1 MHFKCIILRLLCV
14 ISFKIGL
21 FPSNF
26 AMAQQEHSSEINTSH
41 ALKKTFLQST
51 IASFRNIFV
60 FTKTLPFI
68 GGLVASYKFVEIAVE
83 STFMDYLID
92 STDDQRIAAIITN
105 LYDALSS
112 ILFVFVSLV
121 AEAYMGCFTTITLCA
136 AASIQGLMLLW
147 TYGSFSVNLALY
159 AAFFF
164 LALGK
169 SGQNLSENF
178 LEYQL
183 EEKIKVKK
191 ERELE
196 NGSRQNK
203 KEQNHVKSRSNFWL
217 FLFHPVVGY
226 VITVSISL
234 KVNDDYIFRAA
245 TLLMGGTLVL
255 FLFGYVGY
263 RRENLSEGNLRK
275 IYRIYKAAFGKRK
288 SKYPTSPSC
297 YYLKGYKQKRWY
309 YKHGKCEELRLY
321 PKVPRLFRWLDK
333 AAIIEGEES
342 SDPEAQEKKGKLCM
356 VKEVREVKSLVP
368 MMYLCFSF
376 FACSL
381 LLGTGNTF
389 FVAQANNMK
398 PMTDNNGN
406 DIWVLFLIM
415 SGMNKM
421 SRFICFII
429 SFSFRRPR
437 QFKAMDGRFKI
448 KRNAGTI
455 IRVAFG
461 MFCAVIC
468 SLVAWK
474 VEARRLK
481 VNKENDHNHSGRNNT
496 VTLIPQFALLGT
508 SEGLVD
514 GGLEKLFL
522 GHVMNSMWSF
532 EDSYSELVI
541 GSGKL
546 LIIPVVLIFSNCW
559 FKKKV
564 NDSRLDIYYL
574 MLGIFNAAFLV
585 VFGYYSVKYACGE
598 ACLGDEEVPM
608 EHTHEPV
615 SQDSLKENDH
625 KEQPQV
631 ERESEDF
638 LQENDLNEQP
648 QLDQDRHEGNDENV
662 DLSVLDLLVN

>member
-1 MHFKCIILRLLCV
+1 
-14 ISFKIGL
+14 
-21 FPSNF
+21 
-26 AMAQQEHSSEINTSH
+26 MAQQEHSSEINNSH
-41 ALKKTFLQST
+41 ALKKTFLQCT

-60 FTKTLPFI
+60 FTKVLPFI
-68 GGLVASYKFVEIAVE
+68 GGLVASYKFMELAVE
-83 STFMDYLID
+83 STLMDYLID
-92 STDDQRIAAIITN
+92 STDDLRIAAIITN

-147 TYGSFSVNLALY
+147 TYGSFSVNLAY
-159 AAFFF
+159 AALFL

-196 NGSRQNK
+196 HGSRQNK
-203 KEQNHVKSRSNFWL
+203 TEQNHFKTRSNFWL

-226 VITVSISL
+226 VITVLISL
-234 KVNDDYIFRAA
+234 KVNDDNIFREA
-245 TLLMGGTLVL
+245 TLLMGGTLV
-255 FLFGYVGY
+255 FFHFGYVGY

-275 IYRIYKAAFGKRK
+275 IYRICKAAFGKRK
-288 SKYPTSPSC
+288 SKYPATANS
-297 YYLKGYKQKRWY
+297 YYWKNYKQGHLY
-309 YKHGKCEELRLY
+309 ELGEGKGLRLY
-321 PKVPRLFRWLDK
+321 PNVPRLFRWLDK
-333 AAIIEGEES
+333 AAIIKEEC
-342 SDPEAQEKKGKLCM
+342 SDPEAQEKKGELCM

-368 MMYLCFSF
+368 MMYLFFSF
-376 FACSL
+376 FAYSL
-381 LLGTGNTF
+381 LLGSGSTF
-389 FVAQANNMK
+389 FVAQANDMK
-398 PMTDNNGN
+398 SITGDNGN
-406 DIWVLFLIM
+406 DIWRLFLIM

-429 SFSFRRPR
+429 SFSFRRSR
-437 QFKAMDGRFKI
+437 KFKALDGRFKI

-481 VNKENDHNHSGRNNT
+481 VNKENDLHHPGRNNT

-514 GGLEKLFL
+514 EGLEKLFL
-522 GHVMNSMWSF
+522 GHVANSMSSF
-532 EDSYSELVI
+532 EDSYSKLVI

-546 LIIPVVLIFSNCW
+546 LIIPVVLIFRNCW

-564 NDSRLDIYYL
+564 NDSRLDLYYL

-585 VFGYYSVKYACGE
+585 VFGYYSIKYACGE
-598 ACLGDEEVPM
+598 ACSGDEEDLM
-608 EHTHEPV
+608 EHTDEPV
-615 SQDSLKENDH
+615 SQDSLGENH
-625 KEQPQV
+625 HNEQPQV
-631 ERESEDF
+631 DQEENSQED
-638 LQENDLNEQP
+638 LGRNQEGILPHPFFNPRKGGVRNLTLGME
-648 QLDQDRHEGNDENV
+648 LHAG
-662 DLSVLDLLVN
+662 